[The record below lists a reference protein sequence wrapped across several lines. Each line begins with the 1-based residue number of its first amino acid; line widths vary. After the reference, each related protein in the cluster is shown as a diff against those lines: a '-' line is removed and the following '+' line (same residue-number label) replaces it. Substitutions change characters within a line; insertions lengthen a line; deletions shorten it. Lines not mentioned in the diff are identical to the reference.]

1 MTLQE
6 LRGRYGLSLEDIARI
21 TGVARTTVERIDT
34 GKPVK
39 PDEAMKVRLSLTLAL
54 SIPLPSSVLHIAL
67 IEADTRREKI

>member
-1 MTLQE
+1 MTLRQ
-6 LRGRYGLSLEDIARI
+6 LREKYGLSVEDIMWI
-21 TGVARTTVERIDT
+21 TGLDRAVVERIDT

-54 SIPLPSSVLHIAL
+54 SIPLPSSILHIAL